1 MNLYIG
7 NLPYG
12 VTEDDIKAKFS
23 EFGELANINLVMDRF
38 TGESKGFGFIE
49 YANNSDADKA
59 IKSMNGAQFGGRT
72 LKVNQAKPKDNQSR
86 NRPRY

>member
-12 VTEDDIKAKFS
+12 VTEDDIRTKFS
-23 EFGELANINLVMDRF
+23 EFGELANVNLVMDRF

-49 YANNSDADKA
+49 YASNSDADKA
-59 IKSMNGAQFGGRT
+59 IKSMNGAQFGGRA
-72 LKVNQAKPKDNQSR
+72 LKVNQAKPKENQARS
-86 NRPRY
+86 RPRY

>member
-12 VTEDDIKAKFS
+12 VTEDDIRVKFS
-23 EFGELANINLVMDRF
+23 EFGELASIDLVTDRF
-38 TGESKGFGFIE
+38 TGESKGFGFIKYE
-49 YANNSDADKA
+49 SNSDADKA
-59 IKSMNGAQFGGRT
+59 IKSMNGAQFGGRA
-72 LKVNQAKPKDNQSR
+72 LKVNQAKPREKQGR

>member
-12 VTEDDIKAKFS
+12 VTEEDIRAKFS
-23 EFGELANINLVMDRF
+23 EFGELAKIDLIMDRF

-49 YANNSDADKA
+49 YASNSDADKA
-59 IKSMNGAQFGGRT
+59 IKSMNGAQFGGRI
-72 LKVNQAKPKDNQSR
+72 LKVNQSKPKDNQTR